1 MKTEFKFKDGA
12 PFFTTERLS
21 PHKEK
26 TPEGYL
32 LCRDVPISRV
42 GTFDYAGS
50 DVGFADVPVVHVSRP
65 EDELF
70 NPDTMA
76 SFEGKP
82 LVIGHDTFADPDTW
96 RRISIGH
103 VQNVRRDG
111 DLLMAD
117 LLVQDARGIDL
128 IERGALDEIS
138 CGYDAGF
145 VRDGED
151 SGHQTG
157 IVGNHV
163 ALVKRGRCGSVC
175 SIGDGAMTEKKSL
188 KSLLRRLFKDGDE
201 ESFNEALDNVA
212 VSPAGETTGKTGD
225 EGEAPQ
231 APTVDERLAALEKT
245 VQDLIKTIA
254 ELQEPMADE
263 GDPKA
268 EDAPEP
274 EETVGQANSEEG
286 EGEELG
292 VDESRNLVRDADDL
306 CPGIQKPKADKIPVK
321 DAEDL
326 MRRAM
331 RSAGASRFGDA
342 DTLSGKALSIAFKAS
357 ADAARASRNPRFVA
371 GRKFGDA
378 AEPNRIE
385 TIQAEVDSFWNKSK

>member
-1 MKTEFKFKDGA
+1 M
-12 PFFTTERLS
+12 
-21 PHKEK
+21 
-26 TPEGYL
+26 
-32 LCRDVPISRV
+32 SRSVGV

-157 IVGNHV
+157 I
-163 ALVKRGRCGSVC
+163 RGKPRRTREARQMWVC
-175 SIGDGAMTEKKSL
+175 L
-188 KSLLRRLFKDGDE
+188 FYRRWCDDRKNIAEIF
-201 ESFNEALDNVA
+201 
-212 VSPAGETTGKTGD
+212 
-225 EGEAPQ
+225 AP
-231 APTVDERLAALEKT
+231 PTV
-245 VQDLIKTIA
+245 
-254 ELQEPMADE
+254 
-263 GDPKA
+263 
-268 EDAPEP
+268 
-274 EETVGQANSEEG
+274 
-286 EGEELG
+286 
-292 VDESRNLVRDADDL
+292 
-306 CPGIQKPKADKIPVK
+306 
-321 DAEDL
+321 
-326 MRRAM
+326 
-331 RSAGASRFGDA
+331 
-342 DTLSGKALSIAFKAS
+342 
-357 ADAARASRNPRFVA
+357 
-371 GRKFGDA
+371 
-378 AEPNRIE
+378 
-385 TIQAEVDSFWNKSK
+385 

>member
-103 VQNVRRDG
+103 VQNVRRSG

-175 SIGDGAMTEKKSL
+175 SIGDGAMTEKTSL

-212 VSPAGETTGKTGD
+212 VSPAGETIGKTGD
-225 EGEAPQ
+225 EEEAPQ
-231 APTVDERLAALEKT
+231 GPTVDERLAALEKT

-254 ELQEPMADE
+254 ELQKPVSDE
-263 GDPKA
+263 GDPKT
-268 EDAPEP
+268 EDAPGP

-331 RSAGASRFGDA
+331 RGAGASRFGDA

-385 TIQAEVDSFWNKSK
+385 AIQAEVDAFWNKSK

>member
-1 MKTEFKFKDGA
+1 
-12 PFFTTERLS
+12 
-21 PHKEK
+21 
-26 TPEGYL
+26 
-32 LCRDVPISRV
+32 
-42 GTFDYAGS
+42 
-50 DVGFADVPVVHVSRP
+50 
-65 EDELF
+65 
-70 NPDTMA
+70 
-76 SFEGKP
+76 
-82 LVIGHDTFADPDTW
+82 
-96 RRISIGH
+96 
-103 VQNVRRDG
+103 
-111 DLLMAD
+111 
-117 LLVQDARGIDL
+117 
-128 IERGALDEIS
+128 
-138 CGYDAGF
+138 
-145 VRDGED
+145 
-151 SGHQTG
+151 
-157 IVGNHV
+157 
-163 ALVKRGRCGSVC
+163 
-175 SIGDGAMTEKKSL
+175 MTEKKSL

>member
-1 MKTEFKFKDGA
+1 MKTDFKFKDGA

-175 SIGDGAMTEKKSL
+175 SIGDGAMTEKTSL

-201 ESFNEALDNVA
+201 ESFNEALDSVTVN
-212 VSPAGETTGKTGD
+212 PAGETAGKTGD
-225 EGEAPQ
+225 EEEVPQ
-231 APTVDERLAALEKT
+231 APTVDERLAALEKA
-245 VQDLIKTIA
+245 VQDLTKTIA
-254 ELQEPMADE
+254 ELQKPVADE
-263 GDPKA
+263 DDPESEEPVA
-268 EDAPEP
+268 EDTAEQADPED
-274 EETVGQANSEEG
+274 A

-292 VDESRNLVRDADDL
+292 ADESRDLISDAEDL

-331 RSAGASRFGDA
+331 RGACASRFGDA

-385 TIQAEVDSFWNKSK
+385 AIQAEVDAFWGKSK